1 MCSKVERQMLCMLE
15 QQSAAEVKT
24 ALAAKAAM
32 KAAAHNSDAVTL
44 TDAQARAR

>member
-1 MCSKVERQMLCMLE
+1 MLRMLE

-32 KAAAHNSDAVTL
+32 KAAAHKSDEAPL